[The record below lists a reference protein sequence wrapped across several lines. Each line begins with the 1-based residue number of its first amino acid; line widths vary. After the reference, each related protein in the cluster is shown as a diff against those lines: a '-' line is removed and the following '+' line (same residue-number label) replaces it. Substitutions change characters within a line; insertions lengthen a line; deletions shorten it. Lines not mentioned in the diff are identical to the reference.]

1 MFWSDCLSSVWII
14 LFAPSCSGSHI
25 DILSFEDVERTVYI
39 IQVVDKALVL
49 VLSAGSELSHAHVPQ
64 TLLAELFAAIEL
76 IKHLL
81 FLTDRDYPC
90 SRWPLVHLNLP
101 FSLLSLSFLFLA
113 VLLQICRDLCVVL
126 CFELALFLNLCFLGC
141 NVGIECAL
149 GAANAAHVLSNEVL
163 LVLRSLFMLLDQVA
177 PLIINLSV
185 LQLLS
190 CDLRR
195 NLGKLFHLEGLLV
208 L

>member
-1 MFWSDCLSSVWII
+1 MLLSDCLSSVWII
-14 LFAPSCSGSHI
+14 LLVLYCSGSHI
-25 DILSFEDVERTVYI
+25 DILSFEDVERTINI

-49 VLSAGSELSHAHVPQ
+49 VLSAGGELSHAHVPQ

-90 SRWPLVHLNLP
+90 SRGSLVHLNLP

-149 GAANAAHVLSNEVL
+149 GAANAAHVLSDEVL
-163 LVLRSLFMLLDQVA
+163 LVLRSLLMFLNQIA
-177 PLIINLSV
+177 PLIVNLSI

>member
-1 MFWSDCLSSVWII
+1 MI
-14 LFAPSCSGSHI
+14 
-25 DILSFEDVERTVYI
+25 
-39 IQVVDKALVL
+39 DKALVL
-49 VLSAGSELSHAHVPQ
+49 VLRACSELSHAHIPQ

-76 IKHLL
+76 TKHLL
-81 FLTDRDYPC
+81 LLIDSDNPC

-101 FSLLSLSFLFLA
+101 FCLLSLSFLFLA

-126 CFELALFLNLCFLGC
+126 CFELALFLNICFLSC

-149 GAANAAHVLSNEVL
+149 GTADATHVLFYEVL
-163 LVLRSLFMLLDQVA
+163 LVLRPLLMLLDQIT
-177 PLIINLSV
+177 PLVVNLSV
-185 LQLLS
+185 LQLLC

>member
-1 MFWSDCLSSVWII
+1 M
-14 LFAPSCSGSHI
+14 
-25 DILSFEDVERTVYI
+25 
-39 IQVVDKALVL
+39 VDKAFVL

-81 FLTDRDYPC
+81 LLTDCDNPC
-90 SRWPLVHLNLP
+90 SRWPLVHLDLP
-101 FSLLSLSFLFLA
+101 FSLLTLSFLFLA
-113 VLLQICRDLCVVL
+113 VFLQICRDLCVVL

-149 GAANAAHVLSNEVL
+149 GAANAARGLSNEVR

-190 CDLRR
+190 RDLRR